1 MMRVILLVGKM
12 DAMCFHEKRGFKREI
27 QFFFF
32 FLEGEFVRFLGRK
45 ILRES
50 GKGSLTHCFLD

>member
-32 FLEGEFVRFLGRK
+32 FW
-45 ILRES
+45 
-50 GKGSLTHCFLD
+50 KGSLCVFWVEKYSGKAVKGL